1 MVVVNIPPSFT
12 LYTKVIEIF
21 FVNGGAML
29 NFHSKEQSF
38 DSQYGIGF
46 GFGVGW
52 EYSFDDYTISI
63 NPNFKRH
70 ASIPFEKEKNHQR
83 LKEMGVRINL
93 GYLF

>member
-1 MVVVNIPPSFT
+1 LNPAN
-12 LYTKVIEIF
+12 YTIGKHF
-21 FVNGGAML
+21 FINGGSIV

-52 EYSFDDYTISI
+52 KYTFDNYTISI

-70 ASIPFEKEKNHQR
+70 AFIPFEKEKNHQR
-83 LKEMGVRINL
+83 LTEMGIKIGV
-93 GYLF
+93 GYKF